1 VERVEPRSKPE
12 GILCAGGTLAVRKL
26 TPVFRVL
33 LVVEMGLIYVGAPL
47 AVSMAVHD
55 LRLPVFIAL
64 LPVLGIVLMCLLVD
78 PTFSIKREL
87 TRGFGLAT
95 FVSIVAVLA
104 VAGGAVAYYVM
115 TFHPNWFLEFP
126 RQRPETYKRV
136 MLLYPAMSV
145 VVQELVYR
153 TFFFH
158 RYGALFGRAWWV
170 AILLNGVLFGLGH
183 VVIGTDLAVYG
194 TMPTGALFAYRYAMT
209 RSFWAVFLEHTLW
222 GALVFTVGLGRFF
235 FAGVGILS
243 WR

>member
-1 VERVEPRSKPE
+1 
-12 GILCAGGTLAVRKL
+12 
-26 TPVFRVL
+26 
-33 LVVEMGLIYVGAPL
+33 VGVPL
-47 AVSMAVHD
+47 AVAIAVND

-64 LPVLGIVLMCLLVD
+64 LPVLAIVLVILLAD
-78 PTFSIKREL
+78 PTFSLKREL

-95 FVSIVAVLA
+95 LLSILA
-104 VAGGAVAYYVM
+104 VFAVGGGAVALYVAHV
-115 TFHPNWFLEFP
+115 HPAWFLEFP
-126 RQRPETYKRV
+126 RNRPDTFQKII
-136 MLLYPAMSV
+136 LLYPLMSV
-145 VVQELVYR
+145 MVQELVYR

-158 RYGALFGRAWWV
+158 RYGVLFGRAWWL

-183 VVIGTDLAVYG
+183 IVIGTELALYG
-194 TMPTGALFAYRYAMT
+194 TMATGTLFAYRYAAT